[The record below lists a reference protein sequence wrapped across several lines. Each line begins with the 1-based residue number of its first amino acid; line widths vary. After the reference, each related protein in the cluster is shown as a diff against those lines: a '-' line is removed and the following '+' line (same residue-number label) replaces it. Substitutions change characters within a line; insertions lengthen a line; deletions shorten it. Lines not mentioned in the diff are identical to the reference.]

1 MGQDD
6 HCLRSALKFAHCVC
20 LSWRKLQAGN
30 VATDAACGPDTAAF
44 SMAVNFRV
52 KLIEDEAGIGMR
64 TIEEQGARSRNAG
77 SSVARTVPLLVF
89 LPPWTKEEYGVQ
101 FNVSEEELVLGL
113 RNVNREEDADLRQ
126 SMLRIL
132 MKHLIATSHK

>member
-1 MGQDD
+1 MSSKDRDD
-6 HCLRSALKFAHCVC
+6 EILRADGSTVA
-20 LSWRKLQAGN
+20 WERKQ
-30 VATDAACGPDTAAF
+30 
-44 SMAVNFRV
+44 
-52 KLIEDEAGIGMR
+52 
-64 TIEEQGARSRNAG
+64 EQGARSRNAG

-132 MKHLIATSHK
+132 MKHLIASSHK

>member
-1 MGQDD
+1 MQ
-6 HCLRSALKFAHCVC
+6 
-20 LSWRKLQAGN
+20 N
-30 VATDAACGPDTAAF
+30 IVARRDQKTNA
-44 SMAVNFRV
+44 
-52 KLIEDEAGIGMR
+52 
-64 TIEEQGARSRNAG
+64 IEEQGARSRNAG
-77 SSVARTVPLLVF
+77 SRVPRTVPLLVC
-89 LPPWTKEEYGVQ
+89 LPPWTKEESWMQ